1 MNLRPLKDG
10 LIVRPIDPPKRFGLI
25 FAPETVLA
33 ENPNYF
39 GMTGEVI
46 ALGPGGYEECD
57 ENKNTGEVLWG
68 GRRKRFDV
76 KVGDVVLFNRYAGKQ
91 VTCDD
96 DGILY
101 LVMKEREVLG
111 IVPPELAGT
120 ILPGYMP
127 AEFSA
132 VKDLPKET
140 TR

>member
-1 MNLRPLKDG
+1 MNLRPIKDG

-46 ALGPGGYEECD
+46 ALGPGGYEEKD

-68 GRRKRFDV
+68 GRRKPFDV
-76 KVGDVVLFNRYAGKQ
+76 KVGDIVVFNRYAGKQ
-91 VTCDD
+91 VTCTD

-101 LVMKEREVLG
+101 LVMREDEVLG
-111 IVPPELAGT
+111 IAPPALAGT
-120 ILPGYMP
+120 ILPGYME
-127 AEFSA
+127 ASYSDI
-132 VKDLPKET
+132 KDLPKET